1 MAKKEFS
8 YRGKTLNEL
17 QQMSMEEFA
26 VLVPARER
34 RRLKR
39 GFTDEQKTLLRNLQ
53 RANEV
58 KTHCREMVVIPQM
71 VGKMIKVY
79 NGKEFTMVQIVPEML
94 AHRLGDQ
101 KHAVQVD
108 SHDLAPLAKAVILER
123 GKEGIQVI

>member
-79 NGKEFTMVQIVPEML
+79 NGKEFTMVQIVPETL
-94 AHRLGDQ
+94 ADRLGEFAATRR
-101 KHAVQVD
+101 KVAH
-108 SHDLAPLAKAVILER
+108 SAP
-123 GKEGIQVI
+123 GIGATRSSASVSVK

>member
-94 AHRLGDQ
+94 AHRLGEFAATRR
-101 KHAVQVD
+101 KVAH
-108 SHDLAPLAKAVILER
+108 SAP
-123 GKEGIQVI
+123 GIGATRSSASVSVK